1 MNKVINF
8 SGFTSIGVALS
19 VLVGVA
25 TVGWQTNHDEAIAQ
39 SMPAVTT
46 RSTPQTI
53 ALAKHL
59 NKIGA
64 KLYVAYWCPYC
75 HRQTERFGK
84 EAMRN
89 LTVIECD
96 RGAVNNQNSL
106 CVAKKISG
114 FPTWE
119 INGRFYSGMRTL
131 DDLARLS
138 GYRGAN

>member
-1 MNKVINF
+1 MNKVLNF
-8 SGFTSIGVALS
+8 SSFSSIGLALS
-19 VLVGVA
+19 ILVGGA
-25 TVGWQTNHDEAIAQ
+25 IASWQTNHDVAIAQ

-96 RGAVNNQNSL
+96 RRAVNHQNRL
-106 CVAKKISG
+106 CVAKGISG

-119 INGRFYSGMRTL
+119 INGKLYSGMRTL
-131 DDLARLS
+131 DALARLS
-138 GYRGAN
+138 NYRSAN

>member
-1 MNKVINF
+1 MNKVVNF

-25 TVGWQTNHDEAIAQ
+25 TVSWQYNHGEAIAQ
-39 SMPAVTT
+39 TMPAVTT
-46 RSTPQTI
+46 TSTPQTI

-64 KLYVAYWCPYC
+64 KIYVAYWCPYC
-75 HRQTERFGK
+75 HRQTQRFGK

-96 RGAVNNQNSL
+96 RRAVNHQNHL
-106 CVAKKISG
+106 CVAKGISG

-119 INGRFYSGMRTL
+119 INGKLYPGIRTI

-138 GYRGAN
+138 NYRGAN

>member
-1 MNKVINF
+1 MNF
-8 SGFTSIGVALS
+8 SGSTSIFAAIGLSIS
-19 VLVGVA
+19 VLGGVA
-25 TVGWQTNHDEAIAQ
+25 TFGWQTHHDAAIAQ

-64 KLYVAYWCPYC
+64 KVYTAYWCPYC
-75 HRQTERFGK
+75 HRQVQSFGK
-84 EAMRN
+84 EASRN

-96 RGAVNNQNSL
+96 RGAVNHQNQL

-119 INGRFYSGMRTL
+119 INGKLYSGMRTL
-131 DDLARLS
+131 NDLARIS
-138 GYRGAN
+138 NYRDAN